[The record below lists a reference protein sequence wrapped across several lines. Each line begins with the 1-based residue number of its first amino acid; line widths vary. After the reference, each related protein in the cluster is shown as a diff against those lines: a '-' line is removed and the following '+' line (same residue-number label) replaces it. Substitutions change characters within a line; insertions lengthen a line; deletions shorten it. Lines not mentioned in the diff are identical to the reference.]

1 VAHEYLGE
9 AYLMVDDLAR
19 AEEHLSALRG
29 ICLIPCEEYG
39 DLEKAIAAYRQR
51 TGR

>member
-1 VAHEYLGE
+1 
-9 AYLMVDDLAR
+9 MVNDLAR

-29 ICLIPCEEYG
+29 IWLIPCEEYG